1 MDYYKACNFV
11 GLTMVVLNPGRIGMY
26 HPILVYWTGTYGG
39 LTLDTSININ
49 IWKTIGKP
57 ARN

>member
-26 HPILVYWTGTYGG
+26 HPILVYRTGTYGG

-49 IWKTIGKP
+49 I
-57 ARN
+57 